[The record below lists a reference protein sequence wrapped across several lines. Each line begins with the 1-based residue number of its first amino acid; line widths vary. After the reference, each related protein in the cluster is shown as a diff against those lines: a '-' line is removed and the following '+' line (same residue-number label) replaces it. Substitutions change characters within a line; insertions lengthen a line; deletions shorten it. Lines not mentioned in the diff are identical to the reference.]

1 MNYAL
6 QVIMVGQCQFINC
19 NKCNHSGREM
29 LIWERLCIPESHGV
43 LGNSLYFPLYFAVNL
58 AKDKS
63 FGGKK
68 KRQICEKNIKVSS
81 FLQVVTVL
89 VESALS
95 T

>member
-63 FGGKK
+63 LGGGE
-68 KRQICEKNIKVSS
+68 RQICEKNIKVSS
-81 FLQVVTVL
+81 FLQVITVL